1 MQFKEIMKVKNALN
15 QTIIEAND
23 VWKIYKRG
31 KTDVEAL
38 RGVSFLVREGEI
50 VAIMGPSG
58 CGKTTLLNMVG
69 GLDTPTKGSIRV
81 NEIELS
87 SLGESKLT
95 KFRRENI
102 GFVFQFYNLLPNLT
116 ALENVQL
123 PLIAQG
129 IQKQRRREIAEDFL
143 RAVGLN
149 ERLHHKPGELSG
161 GEQQR
166 VAIARAIAT
175 QPSIVL
181 ADEPTGDLDTK
192 TGQEIMSV
200 LKEINE
206 KFGKTIII
214 VTHDDIVAKT
224 ANRIIKLR
232 DGKIIENSS
241 NYGS

>member
-1 MQFKEIMKVKNALN
+1 MKLKNMLN

-38 RGVSFLVREGEI
+38 GGVSFLVREGEI

-69 GLDTPTKGSIRV
+69 GLDTPTRGSIRV

-87 SLGESKLT
+87 TLGESKLT

-129 IQKQRRREIAEDFL
+129 MSKKERLEKAKEFL
-143 RAVGLN
+143 QAVGLSD
-149 ERLHHKPGELSG
+149 RLYHKPGELSG

-166 VAIARAIAT
+166 VAIARAIAV

-192 TGQEIMSV
+192 TGEEIMK
-200 LKEINE
+200 LLRKINE
-206 KFGKTIII
+206 MGQTIII
-214 VTHDDIVAKT
+214 VTHDEMIAET
-224 ANRIIKLR
+224 ADRIIKLR
-232 DGKIIENSS
+232 DGKITENS
-241 NYGS
+241 GS

>member
-1 MQFKEIMKVKNALN
+1 MKLKNALN
-15 QTIIEAND
+15 QTIIEAD
-23 VWKIYKRG
+23 AVWKVYQRG

-38 RGVSFLVREGEI
+38 RGVSFRVREGEI

-58 CGKTTLLNMVG
+58 CGKTTLLNIIG
-69 GLDTPTKGSIRV
+69 GLDKPTKGNIRV
-81 NEIELS
+81 NDIELS

-123 PLIAQG
+123 PLIAKG
-129 IQKQRRREIAEDFL
+129 LSKKERFERATEFL
-143 RAVGLN
+143 QAVGLSD
-149 ERLHHKPGELSG
+149 RLYHKPGELSG

-166 VAIARAIAT
+166 VAIARAIAV

-192 TGQEIMSV
+192 TGEEIME
-200 LKEINE
+200 LLRQINDQ
-206 KFGKTIII
+206 GQTIIV
-214 VTHDDIVAKT
+214 VTHDDMIAMT
-224 ANRIIKLR
+224 TDRIIKLR
-232 DGKIIENSS
+232 DGKIIENS
-241 NYGS
+241 GS

>member
-1 MQFKEIMKVKNALN
+1 MKLKSMLN

-31 KTDVEAL
+31 KTDVKAL
-38 RGVSFLVREGEI
+38 RGVSFRVIEGEI

-58 CGKTTLLNMVG
+58 CGKTTILNIIG
-69 GLDTPTKGSIRV
+69 GLDAPTKGNIKV

-129 IQKQRRREIAEDFL
+129 IPKKERFEQAEEFL
-143 RAVGLN
+143 RAVGLSD
-149 ERLHHKPGELSG
+149 RLHHKPGELSG

-166 VAIARAIAT
+166 VAIARAIAV

-192 TGQEIMSV
+192 TGEEIMG
-200 LKEINE
+200 LLRKINE
-206 KFGKTIII
+206 MGQTIII
-214 VTHDDIVAKT
+214 VTHDEMIAAT
-224 ANRIIKLR
+224 ADRIIKLR
-232 DGKIIENSS
+232 DGKIIKNS
-241 NYGS
+241 GS

>member
-1 MQFKEIMKVKNALN
+1 MKSISNDAS
-15 QTIIEAND
+15 IIDADD
-23 VWKIYKRG
+23 VWKVYKRG

-38 RGVSFLVREGEI
+38 RGVSFQVKEGEI

-58 CGKTTLLNMVG
+58 CGKTTLLNIIG
-69 GLDTPTKGSIRV
+69 GLDTPTKGNIKV
-81 NEIELS
+81 NEIELT

-129 IQKQRRREIAEDFL
+129 MPKNERLEKAKEFL
-143 RAVGLN
+143 EAVGLS
-149 ERLHHKPGELSG
+149 ERLDHKPGELSG

-166 VAIARAIAT
+166 VAIARAIAV

-181 ADEPTGDLDTK
+181 ADEPTGDLDSK
-192 TGQEIMSV
+192 TGEEIME
-200 LKEINE
+200 LLRQINE
-206 KFGKTIII
+206 LGQTVIV
-214 VTHDDIVAKT
+214 VTHDALIAKNT
-224 ANRIIKLR
+224 DRIIQLR
-232 DGKIIENSS
+232 DGEITENS
-241 NYGS
+241 GD

>member
-1 MQFKEIMKVKNALN
+1 MKCISNELTV
-15 QTIIEAND
+15 IEADD
-23 VWKIYKRG
+23 VWKVYKRG

-38 RGVSFLVREGEI
+38 RGVSFRVREGEI

-129 IQKQRRREIAEDFL
+129 MSKKERLEKATEFL
-143 RAVGLN
+143 QAVGLS
-149 ERLHHKPGELSG
+149 ERLYHKPGELSG

-166 VAIARAIAT
+166 VAIARAIAV
-175 QPSIVL
+175 QPSIIL
-181 ADEPTGDLDTK
+181 ADEPTGDLDSK
-192 TGQEIMSV
+192 TGEEIME
-200 LKEINE
+200 LLRQINDQ
-206 KFGKTIII
+206 GQTVIV
-214 VTHDDIVAKT
+214 VTHDDMIAKT
-224 ANRIIKLR
+224 TDRIIQLR
-232 DGKIIENSS
+232 DGEIIKNS
-241 NYGS
+241 GS

>member
-1 MQFKEIMKVKNALN
+1 VKFKEIMKLNSMLN

-87 SLGESKLT
+87 TLGESKLT

-129 IQKQRRREIAEDFL
+129 LSKTERFEKAKEFL
-143 RAVGLN
+143 QAVGLSD
-149 ERLHHKPGELSG
+149 RLYHKPGELSG

-166 VAIARAIAT
+166 VAIARAIAV

-192 TGQEIMSV
+192 TGEEIMG
-200 LKEINE
+200 LLRKINE
-206 KFGKTIII
+206 AGQTIII
-214 VTHDDIVAKT
+214 VTHDEMIAAT
-224 ANRIIKLR
+224 ADRIIKLR
-232 DGKIIENSS
+232 DGKIIENS
-241 NYGS
+241 GS

>member
-1 MQFKEIMKVKNALN
+1 MKSISNDLN
-15 QTIIEAND
+15 VIEAD
-23 VWKIYKRG
+23 DIWKVYKRG
-31 KTDVEAL
+31 KTDVKAL
-38 RGVSFLVREGEI
+38 RGVNFRVREGEI

-58 CGKTTLLNMVG
+58 CGKTTLLNIIG
-69 GLDTPTKGSIRV
+69 GLDTPTKGNIRV

-87 SLGESKLT
+87 NLGESKLT

-129 IQKQRRREIAEDFL
+129 IPKKERFEKAKDFL
-143 RAVGLN
+143 QAVGLSD
-149 ERLHHKPGELSG
+149 RLYHKPGELSG

-166 VAIARAIAT
+166 VAIARAIAV

-192 TGQEIMSV
+192 TGEEIMG
-200 LKEINE
+200 LLRKINE
-206 KFGKTIII
+206 MGQTIII
-214 VTHDDIVAKT
+214 VTHDDMIAAT
-224 ANRIIKLR
+224 ADRIIKLR
-232 DGKIIENSS
+232 DGKIIENS
-241 NYGS
+241 GS